1 MERTFVMIKPD
12 AVKRHLAGEVISRL
26 EKRNFNIIAM
36 KMLLPSIELAKE
48 HYKAHKDQYFYPA
61 LIEYLSSG
69 AVVAMVLECENA
81 ITLARQTIG
90 ATNPLDAVPGTIR
103 GDLTVTMRENLV
115 HGSDSPEAA
124 EYEIKLWFPE
134 I

>member
-12 AVKRHLAGEVISRL
+12 AIKRHLTGEVISRL
-26 EKRNFNIIAM
+26 EKRNFNIVAM
-36 KMLLPSIELAKE
+36 KMLTPSPELAKA
-48 HYKAHKDQYFYPA
+48 HYKVHEGKYFFDN
-61 LIEYLSSG
+61 LINYLTSG
-69 AVVAMVLECENA
+69 NVVAMVLECENA
-81 ITLARQTIG
+81 IALARQSIG
-90 ATNPLDAVPGTIR
+90 ATNPLEALPGSIR
-103 GDLTVTMRENLV
+103 GDFAVTTTENLI